1 MHLHFERITSSRTD
15 CAILSL
21 TWMGKVPDDLPDED
35 GWKLNRVHYYQ
46 DGWLATGNARSI
58 VGVTF
63 TSCHNRKI
71 GDLPLRSNYNL
82 RGHRA
87 EITLVKWNE
96 PYQKLASCD
105 NTGTIFVWIKYEGR
119 WSIELINDR
128 SIQVTDFSWSHDGRM
143 ALICYRDGFVLV
155 GSVSGQRFWSSMLNL
170 DHNINCGIWT
180 PDDQNVM
187 FGTSGGQII
196 IIDVHGVIVAEVNL
210 QSESPI
216 ASMAWSCEKFKM
228 DESYE
233 EDRHSFAYPNKGER
247 PTASTSSPSSD
258 KPSVLAVCFATGT
271 INLMKSYDDLF
282 PTVIETNLKG
292 LKMEWA
298 NSGELLAVAGMSVDS
313 TGCNFV
319 NMLQFYNDSGVLR
332 FQIPIPCTQSPVTA
346 LTWGHNDKRLFVA
359 TGCIIHVGW
368 VTQKIAS
375 LQLLARLATYGA
387 LQNDTLI
394 QKLPL
399 PQRLRALISHLTM
412 QTIKCHL
419 PDPHYLREFVSKP
432 PSSDIRFHC
441 TMIRHEDDDLTGS
454 ATYTMFL
461 EYLGGL
467 VPLLKGKRVSKL
479 RPEFVIFDPQSLEPG
494 LPHPLYRVKNCQPY
508 TFPPANLNTILAVVP
523 VYVPSSSS
531 DSEIEEGCASPRMQR
546 RKRGRRR
553 HIHGGRSESGWRE
566 IMYID
571 ELPESEKIVSVTS
584 NIWGTKFKILGLVDW
599 LPAILGTVTYRTSL
613 LHLQPRQM
621 TLLMKELRGPQ
632 PREYGPP
639 GSDSPKTGGAVV
651 FSEDEDEPDASYED
665 TIPIAPMTP
674 KKQQRNTTFRC
685 HLNQDQHGVHG
696 NGDYVNFIPNEEFLT
711 FEITGDKGMH
721 VISLQ
726 RAENSSVVSVAT
738 QTSLSCVPDLPP
750 NVMKYNIPSSSNG
763 SGLTFLNK
771 NLEKNHESKC
781 STAIAH
787 TKDSTSVGGSYLDLD
802 LSEDFTAASS
812 DSSKDASAQNSLS
825 ENENSN
831 LSSQS
836 NSSNSVD
843 GKQVTSFVNITPC
856 ISPPGGLILDKSFRS
871 SLQSPLTTRRVLEI
885 NSNSCNTQKSFSTAS
900 SSLPIQ
906 AQDNT
911 DTSSTIGAYSLNQD
925 SLLNPVS
932 QKNSDMK
939 FIDDPET
946 PCCEKISSFPTSQ
959 SSSFYV
965 NRSHSA
971 NQLQHA
977 AEFTNVREQSGSS
990 FKDSCRRLTLKPNPP
1005 CGKMH
1010 CHDCIDGEKPCDIQ
1024 FCDANGVSAGE
1035 EGFYDLACSCP
1046 VTKKPV
1052 TPKASD
1058 ACAVSVQKSALKKE
1072 FHSCED
1078 VNKISQAVRKLKAFK
1093 NIEQVVA
1100 KSENSSPV
1108 RRRSNVPSD
1117 IPDLSASSFLQEHRA
1132 SYPQGDDT
1140 SEMSDSSATVSL
1152 SIPSSPVV
1160 ARKKNQRRGIL
1171 YSPLLLRKMRRQKL
1185 VDSSDEDGAFS
1196 GDDMPGENFKDL
1208 ESFQKAYIRRKL
1220 KKRGRTVSDCV
1231 PANSNLPP
1239 YREFVLHNKAPL
1251 WNDISQ
1257 VYQLDF
1263 GGRVTQE
1270 SAKNFQIEF
1279 HGRQVMQFG
1288 RIDGNAYTL
1297 DFQYPFCALQAFAVA
1312 LANVTQ
1318 RLK

>member
-1 MHLHFERITSSRTD
+1 MHLHFERTNSTRTD

-71 GDLPLRSNYNL
+71 ADLPLRSNYNL

-87 EITLVKWNE
+87 EIVLVKWNE

-143 ALICYRDGFVLV
+143 ALICYQDGFVLV
-155 GSVSGQRFWSSMLNL
+155 GSVSGQRYWSSMLNL
-170 DHNINCGIWT
+170 EDSISCGIWS
-180 PDDQNVM
+180 PDDQHVM
-187 FGTSGGQII
+187 FGTSKGHIVV
-196 IIDVHGVIVAEVNL
+196 IDVHGAIVAQVNL
-210 QSESPI
+210 QTDSPI

-228 DESYE
+228 DESYDD
-233 EDRHSFAYPNKGER
+233 DRHSFSYFNKGEKSY
-247 PTASTSSPSSD
+247 PSVPST
-258 KPSVLAVCFATGT
+258 SVLAVCYSSGT
-271 INLMKSYDDLF
+271 IHLMKSYDDLT

-292 LKMEWA
+292 IKMEWA

-313 TGCNFV
+313 TGGNFV
-319 NMLQFYNDSGVLR
+319 NMLHFYNDSGVLR
-332 FQIPIPCTQSPVTA
+332 FLIPIPCTQSPVTA
-346 LTWGHNDKRLFVA
+346 MTWGHNDKRLFIA

-387 LQNDTLI
+387 LQNDALI

-419 PDPHYLREFVSKP
+419 PDPHHLREFVSKP

-441 TMIRHEDDDLTGS
+441 TMIRHEDDDMTGS

-494 LPHPLYRVKNCQPY
+494 LPHPLYRVKNCQAY
-508 TFPPANLNTILAVVP
+508 SFPPAQLNTCLAIVP
-523 VYVPSSSS
+523 LFVPSSSS
-531 DSEIEEGCASPRMQR
+531 DSEAEEGCASPRMQR
-546 RKRGRRR
+546 RKRNRR
-553 HIHGGRSESGWRE
+553 HAHGRHAEAAWRE

-584 NIWGTKFKILGLVDW
+584 NIWGTKFKILGLVPW
-599 LPAILGTVTYRTSL
+599 LPSVLGTVTYRTSL

-632 PREYGPP
+632 PREFCP
-639 GSDSPKTGGAVV
+639 SDPAKGTSAVV
-651 FSEDEDEPDASYED
+651 FSEDEDDPGDTSYEES
-665 TIPIAPMTP
+665 IPIAPMTP
-674 KKQQRNTTFRC
+674 KKQQRSGTFRC
-685 HLNQDQHGVHG
+685 LLNQEHEQNGVFSG
-696 NGDYVNFIPNEEFLT
+696 CSNGDYVNFIPSEEFLT
-711 FEITGDKGMH
+711 FEITGEKGVH

-726 RAENSSVVSVAT
+726 RAESSSVVSVAT
-738 QTSLSCVPDLPP
+738 QTSVTCVPDLQ
-750 NVMKYNIPSSSNG
+750 MQSNIPSSSG
-763 SGLTFLNK
+763 FVFQNK
-771 NLEKNHESKC
+771 SSEKNGDKSKC
-781 STAIAH
+781 TTQATPSQQDKDWTPTAE
-787 TKDSTSVGGSYLDLD
+787 GPFDLD
-802 LSEDFTAASS
+802 FIEAHNSTSS
-812 DSSKDASAQNSLS
+812 DSSKDISAQNSLS
-825 ENENSN
+825 DNSN

-836 NSSNSVD
+836 NSSTSVD
-843 GKQVTSFVNITPC
+843 SKSVYVSIASCGSQSGVVDN
-856 ISPPGGLILDKSFRS
+856 SFRS
-871 SLQSPLTTRRVLEI
+871 SLQSPLVARRIVEM
-885 NSNSCNTQKSFSTAS
+885 NSNSCNTPLCNIPF
-900 SSLPIQ
+900 SLPIQ
-906 AQDNT
+906 NSQSNDSIPTTLDLVTLANQEGL
-911 DTSSTIGAYSLNQD
+911 SS
-925 SLLNPVS
+925 VS
-932 QKNSDMK
+932 NKAIDMK

-946 PCCEKISSFPTSQ
+946 PCNEKVSFPN
-959 SSSFYV
+959 SSSFIV
-965 NRSHSA
+965 SRSQSA
-971 NQLQHA
+971 NQLQA
-977 AEFTNVREQSGSS
+977 ADFTNVREKTGTS
-990 FKDSCRRLTLKPNPP
+990 FKETRRRLTLKPKPP

-1010 CHDCIDGEKPCDIQ
+1010 CHECNEGEKPCDSP
-1024 FCDANGVSAGE
+1024 CDANGVSIGE
-1035 EGFYDLACSCP
+1035 EGFYDLTCSCP
-1046 VTKKPV
+1046 SEKKPSTT
-1052 TPKASD
+1052 TPQVPEES
-1058 ACAVSVQKSALKKE
+1058 SAKPVVKNVLKKE

-1078 VNKISQAVRKLKAFK
+1078 VNKVSEALRRLKNLK
-1093 NIEQVVA
+1093 GLDQTVA

-1108 RRRSNVPSD
+1108 RHRSEVPSEISD
-1117 IPDLSASSFLQEHRA
+1117 YPSPSFLQEHRA
-1132 SYPQGDDT
+1132 SYPQADDT
-1140 SEMSDSSATVSL
+1140 SEMSDSSTTVSR

-1160 ARKKNQRRGIL
+1160 ARKKNTRRGLL
-1171 YSPLLLRKMRRQKL
+1171 YSPLLIRKMRRQRL
-1185 VDSSDEDGAFS
+1185 VDSSDEDSAFS
-1196 GDDMPGENFKDL
+1196 GDDMAGENFKDL

-1220 KKRGRTVSDCV
+1220 KKRCGRTVTDSV
-1231 PANSNLPP
+1231 PANGNLPP

-1251 WNDISQ
+1251 WNELSQ

-1279 HGRQVMQFG
+1279 RGRQVMQFG

>member
-1 MHLHFERITSSRTD
+1 MHLHFERTTSTRTD

-63 TSCHNRKI
+63 TSCHNRKM

-87 EITLVKWNE
+87 EVTLVKWNE

-196 IIDVHGVIVAEVNL
+196 IIDVHGAIVAEVNL
-210 QSESPI
+210 QSEAPI
-216 ASMAWSCEKFKM
+216 SSMAWSCEKFKM

-233 EDRHSFAYPNKGER
+233 EDRHSFAYSHRGER
-247 PTASTSSPSSD
+247 DKSSSPPSE
-258 KPSVLAVCFATGT
+258 KPAVLAVCFATGT

-282 PTVIETNLKG
+282 PTIIETNLKG
-292 LKMEWA
+292 IKMEWA
-298 NSGELLAVAGMSVDS
+298 NSGELLAVAGISNDS
-313 TGCNFV
+313 TGGNYI
-319 NMLQFYNDSGVLR
+319 NMLHFYNVNGVLR
-332 FQIPIPCTQSPVTA
+332 FLIPIPCTQSPVTA

-375 LQLLARLATYGA
+375 LQLLARLAVYGA
-387 LQNDTLI
+387 LQSDALI
-394 QKLPL
+394 PKLPL

-419 PDPHYLREFVSKP
+419 PDPHHLREFVSKP

-494 LPHPLYRVKNCQPY
+494 LPHPLYRVKDCQPY

-531 DSEIEEGCASPRMQR
+531 DSEVDEGCASPRMQR

-553 HIHGGRSESGWRE
+553 HIHGRSEGGWRE

-571 ELPESEKIVSVTS
+571 ELPEVQNLSEKIVSVTS
-584 NIWGTKFKILGLVDW
+584 NIWGTKFKILGLVPW

-632 PREYGPP
+632 PRDCIPP

-651 FSEDEDEPDASYED
+651 FSEDEDEPDPSYED

-674 KKQQRNTTFRC
+674 KKQQRNPTFRC
-685 HLNQDQHGVHG
+685 HMNQDHGAHG

-711 FEITGDKGMH
+711 FEISGDKGMH

-726 RAENSSVVSVAT
+726 RATENNSVVSVAT

-763 SGLTFLNK
+763 SGLAFLNK
-771 NLEKNHESKC
+771 NLEKSHESKC
-781 STAIAH
+781 STNIAH
-787 TKDSTSVGGSYLDLD
+787 TKDSASVGGSYLDLD
-802 LSEDFTAASS
+802 LTEDFTAASS

-843 GKQVTSFVNITPC
+843 GKVISPFVNVAPST
-856 ISPPGGLILDKSFRS
+856 SVGGLILDKSYRS
-871 SLQSPLTTRRVLEI
+871 SLQSPLTTRRIVEI
-885 NSNSCNTQKSFSTAS
+885 NSNPCNTQKPFCILP
-900 SSLPIQ
+900 SSLPLQ
-906 AQDNT
+906 SSDSNE
-911 DTSSTIGAYSLNQD
+911 TSSTIGACSADQD
-925 SLLNPVS
+925 GLLSSVS
-932 QKNSDMK
+932 RKTADMK

-946 PCCEKISSFPTSQ
+946 PCCEKISFPSSQ

-1010 CHDCIDGEKPCDIQ
+1010 CHDCIEGAKSCDIKS
-1024 FCDANGVSAGE
+1024 CEANGVSAGE
-1035 EGFYDLACSCP
+1035 EGFYDLGCSCP
-1046 VTKKPV
+1046 IVKKPV
-1052 TPKASD
+1052 TSKSSE
-1058 ACAVSVQKSALKKE
+1058 VSTTPVLKSALKKE

-1078 VNKISQAVRKLKAFK
+1078 VNKISQAVRRLKQLK
-1093 NIEQVVA
+1093 NIEQVIA

-1132 SYPQGDDT
+1132 SYPQAGDDT

-1160 ARKKNQRRGIL
+1160 TRKKNQRRGIL

-1196 GDDMPGENFKDL
+1196 GDDVPGENFKDL

>member
-1 MHLHFERITSSRTD
+1 MHLHFERTNSTRTD

-71 GDLPLRSNYNL
+71 ADLPLRSNYNL

-87 EITLVKWNE
+87 EIVLVKWNE

-128 SIQVTDFSWSHDGRM
+128 SIQVTDFAWSHDGRM

-155 GSVSGQRFWSSMLNL
+155 GSVSGQRYWSSMLNL
-170 DHNINCGIWT
+170 DHSISCGIWT

-196 IIDVHGVIVAEVNL
+196 IIDVHGTIVAEVNL

-233 EDRHSFAYPNKGER
+233 DDRHSFAYSNKSDEKN
-247 PTASTSSPSSD
+247 SSPTID
-258 KPSVLAVCFATGT
+258 KPSVLAVCFTNGT
-271 INLMKSYDDLF
+271 INLMRSYDDLL

-292 LKMEWA
+292 VKMEWA

-313 TGCNFV
+313 AGGNFI
-319 NMLQFYNDSGVLR
+319 NMLHFYNDNGVLR
-332 FQIPIPCTQSPVTA
+332 FLIPIPCTQ
-346 LTWGHNDKRLFVA
+346 
-359 TGCIIHVGW
+359 
-368 VTQKIAS
+368 
-375 LQLLARLATYGA
+375 
-387 LQNDTLI
+387 
-394 QKLPL
+394 
-399 PQRLRALISHLTM
+399 
-412 QTIKCHL
+412 CHL
-419 PDPHYLREFVSKP
+419 PDPHHLREFVSKP
-432 PSSDIRFHC
+432 PSCDIRFHC
-441 TMIRHEDDDLTGS
+441 TMIRHEDDDMTGS

-494 LPHPLYRVKNCQPY
+494 LPHPLYRIKNCQPY
-508 TFPPANLNTILAVVP
+508 SYPPAQLNTCLAIVP
-523 VYVPSSSS
+523 VYIPSSSS
-531 DSEIEEGCASPRMQR
+531 DSDVEEGCASPRMQR
-546 RKRGRRR
+546 RKRARR
-553 HIHGGRSESGWRE
+553 HIHGRTETTWRE

-584 NIWGTKFKILGLVDW
+584 NIWGTKFKILGLVPW
-599 LPAILGTVTYRTSL
+599 LPAILGTITYRTSL

-632 PREYGPP
+632 PREFCPP
-639 GSDSPKTGGAVV
+639 TDSAKATSSVV
-651 FSEDEDEPDASYED
+651 FSEDEDDPGDANYED
-665 TIPIAPMTP
+665 SIPIAPMTP
-674 KKQQRNTTFRC
+674 KKQQRNTTYRC
-685 HLNQDQHGVHG
+685 HLNQEREQNGVFAG
-696 NGDYVNFIPNEEFLT
+696 CSNGDYVNFIPSEEFLT
-711 FEITGDKGMH
+711 FEITGEKGVH

-738 QTSLSCVPDLPP
+738 QTSVSCVPDLEP
-750 NVMKYNIPSSSNG
+750 NVLQYPIPSSSNG
-763 SGLTFLNK
+763 SGFRFLNK
-771 NLEKNHESKC
+771 SLWKKPEESK
-781 STAIAH
+781 S
-787 TKDSTSVGGSYLDLD
+787 SNQTSSNCKSIESSFVASSLTLD
-802 LSEDFTAASS
+802 LSDDLNGASS
-812 DSSKDASAQNSLS
+812 DSSKEQSAQNSLS

-831 LSSQS
+831 VSSQS
-836 NSSNSVD
+836 TSSNSVD
-843 GKQVTSFVNITPC
+843 GKSIPC
-856 ISPPGGLILDKSFRS
+856 YTVVPCVSQGLILDNSYRS
-871 SLQSPLTTRRVLEI
+871 SLQSPLSTRRIVEI
-885 NSNSCNTQKSFSTAS
+885 SNSSCNTPKATSNMP
-900 SSLPIQ
+900 LPIQ
-906 AQDNT
+906 SLQNSESPFMLEASNHTLQGE
-911 DTSSTIGAYSLNQD
+911 SSHNQD
-925 SLLNPVS
+925 SFVNCIS
-932 QKNSDMK
+932 RKNIDMK

-946 PCCEKISSFPTSQ
+946 PCCEKVPFPNSQ
-959 SSSFYV
+959 SSSLFV

-971 NQLQHA
+971 NQLHA
-977 AEFTNVREQSGSS
+977 AEFTNVREQSGKS
-990 FKDSCRRLTLKPNPP
+990 FKESRRRLTLKPKPP

-1010 CHDCIDGEKPCDIQ
+1010 CHDCNDSEKPCDSQ
-1024 FCDANGVSAGE
+1024 SCDTNGISVGE

-1046 VTKKPV
+1046 VEKKPALAS
-1052 TPKASD
+1052 THAPKET
-1058 ACAVSVQKSALKKE
+1058 VSNQKSVMRKE

-1078 VNKISQAVRKLKAFK
+1078 VNKISENVRKLKGFK
-1093 NIEQVVA
+1093 KPELVVA

-1108 RRRSNVPSD
+1108 RHRHNVPTEVT
-1117 IPDLSASSFLQEHRA
+1117 DLATTSFLHEHRA
-1132 SYPQGDDT
+1132 SFPQADDT
-1140 SEMSDSSATVSL
+1140 SEMSDSSTTVSR

-1160 ARKKNQRRGIL
+1160 TRKKNTRRGLL

-1185 VDSSDEDGAFS
+1185 VDSSDEDSAFS

-1220 KKRGRTVSDCV
+1220 KKRCGRIVTDTV

-1239 YREFVLHNKAPL
+1239 YREFVLHNKAPM